1 MNISVSS
8 GDADRLVG
16 YNGVAGVIGRRGPII
31 KRIYS
36 INLKS
41 EKIGEK
47 TDVKGNGPLLIISH
61 GNKSFN
67 LPGALTA
74 V

>member
-1 MNISVSS
+1 MPSRY
-8 GDADRLVG
+8 ADRLVG
-16 YNGVAGVIGRRGPII
+16 YNGVAGVISGRGPII
-31 KRIYS
+31 KRIYR

-47 TDVKGNGPLLIISH
+47 TDVKGTSPLLIISH
-61 GNKSFN
+61 GIKSSN